1 MGSLASAVASY
12 LDARAYDGEWLLRID
27 NIDPPREDPD
37 AMTSFGPMLLAHGLE
52 FDGLIIYQGE
62 RFDHYRHAL
71 TKLDTF
77 ACGCSRKDLEIYGG
91 AAHPPPCLNAEHLPA
106 IRHMRAPFDV
116 LWRRDDLPSYHLAC
130 AVDEIEMGI
139 THVLRGDDLRFA
151 DDIQATLI
159 QELGG
164 IPPSYACVPVV
175 RQPNGQKLSKQNLAP
190 ALIESEARSQL
201 QAALAHLFP
210 ERTWDGTISAMLTRA
225 TDQWR
230 RIHEL

>member
-1 MGSLASAVASY
+1 MA
-12 LDARAYDGEWLLRID
+12 
-27 NIDPPREDPD
+27 
-37 AMTSFGPMLLAHGLE
+37 SFGPMLLAHGLE
-52 FDGLIIYQGE
+52 FDGSIIYQGE
-62 RFDHYRHAL
+62 RFDHYRQAL

-77 ACGCSRKDLEIYGG
+77 PCGCSRKQLEIHGG
-91 AAHPPPCLNAEHLPA
+91 AAHPPPCSNAERQPS
-106 IRHMRAPFDV
+106 IRHLSAPFDV

-151 DDIQATLI
+151 DNIQAALI
-159 QELGG
+159 QELGAS
-164 IPPSYACVPVV
+164 PPRYASVPVV

-190 ALIESEARSQL
+190 ALIESNAKSQL
-201 QAALAHLFP
+201 QAALIHLFP
-210 ERTWDGTISAMLTRA
+210 EQNWDGNISGMLIRA